1 MTQEQ
6 VETYFENFS
15 SISKYQT
22 AFFKANKADKE
33 VSGIEVKQEVT
44 VTATIPSEDF
54 DNYIFQ
60 KQNNDTIIQNA
71 KVYIISPATLILNCF
86 NNLRN

>member
-54 DNYIFQ
+54 DNYIF
-60 KQNNDTIIQNA
+60 KNRIMILLF
-71 KVYIISPATLILNCF
+71 KMRRFTLFHLF
-86 NNLRN
+86 